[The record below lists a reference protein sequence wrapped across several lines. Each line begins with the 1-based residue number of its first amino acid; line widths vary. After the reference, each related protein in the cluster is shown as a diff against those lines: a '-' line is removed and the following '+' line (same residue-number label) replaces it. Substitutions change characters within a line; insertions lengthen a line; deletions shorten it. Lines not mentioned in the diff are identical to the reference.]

1 MQDDNRNMYARHRR
15 AAGITQEKAA
25 ELLGC
30 SVRSISNWEAGI
42 SIPPDDTVTLMCDI
56 YGSAALAVEHLR
68 ETSRLAAGVI
78 PALSP
83 LPLAQAVTQLLS
95 AMRRFESA
103 HRADDLI
110 WISSNGQ
117 VDPGEQERVF
127 AATLED
133 LQDIVRAAMQLKIAQ
148 GTGRRPEDY

>member
-1 MQDDNRNMYARHRR
+1 MSEEIRNMYARHRR
-15 AAGITQEKAA
+15 AAGLTQEKAA

-30 SVRSISNWEAGI
+30 SVRSMTNWEAGI
-42 SIPPDDTVTLMCDI
+42 VIPPDDTVALMCDI

-68 ETSRLAAGVI
+68 ETSRLAADVI

-83 LPLAQAVTQLLS
+83 LPLAQAVTQLLY
-95 AMRRFESA
+95 AMRRFETS

-117 VDPGEQERVF
+117 VDAGEQEQIF
-127 AATLED
+127 KETLSD
-133 LQDIVRAAMQLKIAQ
+133 LQDIVRAAMQLRIAQ
-148 GTGRRPEDY
+148 GTQSRY

>member
-1 MQDDNRNMYARHRR
+1 MSEEIRNMYARYRR

-25 ELLGC
+25 ELLGY
-30 SVRSISNWEAGI
+30 STRSLQAWESGEAD
-42 SIPPDDTVTLMCDI
+42 PDDDTVLLMCDI
-56 YGSAALAVEHLR
+56 YGSSALAVEHMR
-68 ETSRLAAGVI
+68 ERSQLARRVI

-83 LPLAQAVTQLLS
+83 LPLAQAVTQLLY
-95 AMRRFESA
+95 AMRRFETA

-127 AATLED
+127 EATLAD
-133 LQDIVRAAMQLKIAQ
+133 LQDIVRAAMQLRIAQ
-148 GTGRRPEDY
+148 GSGRT

>member
-1 MQDDNRNMYARHRR
+1 MQEEIRNMYARHRR

-42 SIPPDDTVTLMCDI
+42 TVPPDDTVALMCDI

-68 ETSRLAAGVI
+68 ETSRLAADVI

-83 LPLAQAVTQLLS
+83 LPLAQAVTQLLY
-95 AMRRFESA
+95 AMRRFETA

-110 WISSNGQ
+110 WISANGQ

-127 AATLED
+127 EATLAE
-133 LQDIVRAAMQLKIAQ
+133 LQDIVRAAMQLRIAQ
-148 GTGRRPEDY
+148 GTSSQ

>member
-1 MQDDNRNMYARHRR
+1 MQDENRNMYARHRR
-15 AAGITQEKAA
+15 AAGLTQEKAA

-30 SVRSISNWEAGI
+30 SVRSLQAWEAGI
-42 SIPPDDTVTLMCDI
+42 SIPEDETVALMCDI
-56 YGSAALAVEHLR
+56 FGSSALAVEHLR
-68 ETSRLAAGVI
+68 ETSRLAADVI

-83 LPLAQAVTQLLS
+83 LPLAQAVTQLLY
-95 AMRRFESA
+95 AMRRFETS

-127 AATLED
+127 EATLAD
-133 LQDIVRAAMQLKIAQ
+133 LQDIVRAAMQLRIAQ
-148 GTGRRPEDY
+148 GSGRT